1 MSMLQTAV
9 PITKLFLKRCII
21 CHWFSN
27 LDILSKYYIFT
38 SQGLNTY
45 NAYLSR
51 NLPWMM
57 SLFSETVPS
66 DFRIPLELITVVL
79 LVLVLSV
86 TTWSLPCAFFSI
98 PGRHDT
104 SVSSDWFKCQDVQE
118 LALMS
123 QITVAHPVL
132 TYNKEDLTLS
142 KLKQDIVPAREMS
155 YLKQLSYHSSN
166 IINPLTSKVFKHP
179 TEKDFQI
186 CRDINI
192 SCVTT
197 HFVTHSMIHLQF
209 NVHFLSNFEG
219 KSPNFLT
226 NVTKNDPIL
235 CSCRW
240 VRSTYC
246 VWGFHAF
253 SRMQECRYPI
263 ASKHKGETIFHN
275 PLLGQGE

>member
-1 MSMLQTAV
+1 
-9 PITKLFLKRCII
+9 
-21 CHWFSN
+21 
-27 LDILSKYYIFT
+27 
-38 SQGLNTY
+38 
-45 NAYLSR
+45 
-51 NLPWMM
+51 M

-104 SVSSDWFKCQDVQE
+104 SVSPDWFKCQYMQE

-123 QITVAHPVL
+123 QIAIAHSVL

-142 KLKQDIVPAREMS
+142 NLKQDIVPAKELSNLR
-155 YLKQLSYHSSN
+155 QLRYHSSN
-166 IINPLTSKVFKHP
+166 IINPLTSMVFKHP
-179 TEKDFQI
+179 TEQI
-186 CRDINI
+186 FLFANTDMNN
-192 SCVTT
+192 SYVTT
-197 HFVTHSMIHLQF
+197 HFVIHFMIQLHL

-226 NVTKNDPIL
+226 NVTKSDPIL

-253 SRMQECRYPI
+253 SRTHKCECPV